1 MSEPLIRLK
10 GIERRYQSGEHE
22 VTVLHPLDLAIDA
35 GEMVAIVGASGSGK
49 STLMNLLGCLD
60 RPSGGQYLFRGQD
73 TATLDALSLARLRC
87 HHFGFIF
94 QRYHL
99 LPHLDAAANVE
110 IPAIYAGTARLDRQA
125 RARTLLTRLG
135 LQDRSH
141 HRPGQ
146 LSGGQQQRV
155 SIARALA
162 NGGEV
167 ILADEPTG
175 ALDSQSGKE
184 VMTILKELHAQ
195 GHTII
200 LVTHDMAVASHADR
214 IITLRD
220 GRVVEDSGHRATDDN
235 AASPSGAPAHPLPG
249 DGSQL
254 APPSVGQDAQGT
266 GAAVRTASRGWDR
279 YREAGR
285 MALHAMLAHRMRT
298 FLTMLGIII
307 GIAAVVSV
315 VALGQ
320 GARAKVID
328 DINAM
333 GTNTIDIFPGKDW
346 GDEKAASIQTLNE
359 RDLDA
364 LLGQPYL
371 EGASP
376 QIATSG
382 QLRYRNKTSS
392 GSVIGVG
399 NDFFR
404 VKGMTLTQGRLLDER
419 DIRNRTAVAVVDGK
433 TIESLL
439 GKVDPVGQVVLVGT
453 LPVRIVGVVTQ
464 ETGFGRSSQS
474 VNVWLPY
481 SAVMSRLL
489 SQQHFTQI
497 TIRVK
502 DGVQPALAEQAAV
515 ALLTQR
521 HGVKDFFT
529 FSSDSIVKSVEKTTA
544 TLTLLVSAI
553 AVISLIVGGV
563 GVMNIMLVSVVER
576 TREIGIR
583 IAVGARQSDILQQ
596 FLIEAVMVSL
606 LGGLLGIGLALLIG
620 ALFSLLVESF
630 QMRFSLF
637 SILMAFGCS
646 SLIGILFG
654 YLPARNAA
662 RLDPVEALARE

>member
-184 VMTILKELHAQ
+184 VMAILKELHAQ

-254 APPSVGQDAQGT
+254 APPPVGQDAQGT

-563 GVMNIMLVSVVER
+563 GVMNIMLGSVVER

>member
-175 ALDSQSGKE
+175 ALDSQSGNE
-184 VMTILKELHAQ
+184 VMAILKELHAQ

-254 APPSVGQDAQGT
+254 AAPSVGQDAQGT

-502 DGVQPALAEQAAV
+502 DGVQSALAEQAAV